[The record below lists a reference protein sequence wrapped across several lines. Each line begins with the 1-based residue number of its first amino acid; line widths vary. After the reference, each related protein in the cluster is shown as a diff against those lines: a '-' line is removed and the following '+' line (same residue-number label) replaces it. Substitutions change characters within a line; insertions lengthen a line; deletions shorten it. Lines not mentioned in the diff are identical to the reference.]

1 MKRLM
6 ITALSVALM
15 GAAGSAAAQDAP
27 PVLSIDDSL
36 ICAGVFFA
44 QSQLPENAG
53 YPEGVENYRQMT
65 KVFLDRAGI
74 LADRTGE
81 STDGHIERAAGVTDT
96 LLTSVN
102 AKTDS
107 LERMDV
113 INSWRPLEDHCIAGG
128 RVAP

>member
-1 MKRLM
+1 MKRVM
-6 ITALSVALM
+6 IATMALALV
-15 GAAGSAAAQDAP
+15 GTAGSAVAQDPA

-44 QSQLPENAG
+44 QSQLPENAN
-53 YPEGVENYRQMT
+53 YPDGVENYRKMT
-65 KVFLDRAGI
+65 KVFLDRAAI
-74 LADRTGE
+74 LAGRTGE
-81 STDGHIERAAGVTDT
+81 NTDWHIERAATVTDT
-96 LLTSVN
+96 LLTGIN
-102 AKTDS
+102 AKTDA